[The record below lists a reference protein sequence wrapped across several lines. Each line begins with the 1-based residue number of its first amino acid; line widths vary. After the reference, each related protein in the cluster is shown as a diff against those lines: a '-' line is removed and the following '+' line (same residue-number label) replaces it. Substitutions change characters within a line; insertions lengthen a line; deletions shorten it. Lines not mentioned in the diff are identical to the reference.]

1 MENEEVIVNSTIEED
16 PDEIVTIPFDLFQSF
31 LGRYYIGRTPVLT
44 LRRCCDCW
52 GGLINPR
59 DSAVNLFI
67 DNISVS
73 NSSCI
78 PFCTRI
84 WLNTTPLG
92 SVLISPFVTLANT
105 VVEPMPVSFG
115 LLSYAQGLKIV
126 PFNGDSLASQFA
138 RPCSTLDSAFG
149 GKIIIPPGGNIIVFC
164 YSHDGPGPGSGPG
177 GGCASCEISFQ
188 WWEMPVEC

>member
-1 MENEEVIVNSTIEED
+1 MENENVIVDSPLDED
-16 PDEIVTIPFDLFQSF
+16 PGEIVTIPFDLFQSF

-44 LRRCCDCW
+44 LRGGCDCW

-59 DSAVNLFI
+59 DSSVNLFI

-73 NSSCI
+73 NTSGA

-84 WLNTTPLG
+84 WLNTTPFGRIL
-92 SVLISPFVTLANT
+92 VSPFVTLSNT
-105 VVEPMPVSFG
+105 AVEPMPVSFA
-115 LLSYAQGLKIV
+115 LLSYAQVLRMV

-138 RPCSTLDSAFG
+138 RPFRTLDSAFG

-164 YSHDGPGPGSGPG
+164 HSNEGSGG
-177 GGCASCEISFQ
+177 CCASCEISFQ
-188 WWEMPVEC
+188 WWEMPVVS

>member
-1 MENEEVIVNSTIEED
+1 MENEELTVNSTNGRD

-31 LGRYYIGRTPVLT
+31 SGRYYIGRTPVLT

-59 DSAVNLFI
+59 DSSVNLFI
-67 DNISVS
+67 DTISVS
-73 NSSCI
+73 NTSGT

-84 WLNTTPLG
+84 WLNTTPFGRIL
-92 SVLISPFVTLANT
+92 VSPFVTLANT
-105 VVEPMPVSFG
+105 AVEPMPVSIG
-115 LLSYAQGLKIV
+115 LLSSAQGLSMV

-138 RPCSTLDSAFG
+138 RPFRTLDSVFG

-164 YSHDGPGPGSGPG
+164 YSHDGPGSAG
-177 GGCASCEISFQ
+177 GACASCEISFQ
-188 WWEMPVEC
+188 WWEMPVC